1 MKMLWSAENNAFIP
15 ALMRQQYETAG
26 WDLSDCTEAS
36 SGLAAEFMGQAPV
49 GKMRIAGS
57 NGFPKW
63 DYIPDSSAE
72 SQQSI
77 DE

>member
-36 SGLAAEFMGQAPV
+36 SELVAKFMGQAPV
-49 GKMRIAGS
+49 DKMRIAGS
-57 NGFPKW
+57 NGLPKW
-63 DYIPDSSAE
+63 GDMLINS
-72 SQQSI
+72 
-77 DE
+77 DEQE